1 MTTQE
6 IKNEIVTLHKVLK
19 EAILTDSQRVAIN
32 NEIGELQDELIK
44 REHIDYKSHK
54 SLNIKPL

>member
-6 IKNEIVTLHKVLK
+6 IKKEIVTLHKVLK
-19 EAILTDSQRVAIN
+19 EAILTTSQRVAIK

-44 REHIDYKSHK
+44 RENID
-54 SLNIKPL
+54 

>member
-6 IKNEIVTLHKVLK
+6 IKKEIVTLHKVLK
-19 EAILTDSQRVAIN
+19 QAILTTSQRVVIK

-44 REHIDYKSHK
+44 REHID
-54 SLNIKPL
+54 